1 VLGVVDVFSPLRP
14 GEGGRRSRPG
24 EVFVRS
30 WELEL
35 MPVPRLALLL
45 LVAAA
50 VGCNGTGSK
59 KKKSF
64 TDRAYESVR
73 SLVTTS
79 YHDPEADN
87 KLAEADQLFAAEK
100 YAEAQALFAEL
111 AENTYNSSTVME
123 KSRFMEGECLR
134 LRNKLPAAVS
144 AYNRLL
150 KDFTVGTY
158 TEQSARK
165 MADIAKRWLEEAI
178 ADIEKSE
185 ASKQWVSLPKLPNA
199 FDTTRPF
206 IDGEGELVKTLENI
220 ATNAPHSSVAD
231 WALFWAG
238 YLHYARR
245 RFDESDHLFSQLA
258 EFHKDSPYRAEALK
272 YAIISKNNSTG
283 GAVYDGTKSA
293 EALQL
298 ANHVEATD
306 PEYRNDKTKADFL
319 LKQKMA
325 IRYLQAEKDYEMGE
339 YYLRTN
345 RPGSAFFYYDMV
357 TRRYAG
363 SPFAKKAEV
372 RLREVEELRKKRAA
386 DGDKPAGTWQ
396 RLNENIDGLFN
407 TDKSIG
413 DPRTVPTTGPK
424 DSPLRSTPGGM

>member
-1 VLGVVDVFSPLRP
+1 MPA
-14 GEGGRRSRPG
+14 RR
-24 EVFVRS
+24 
-30 WELEL
+30 LI
-35 MPVPRLALLL
+35 RLAALL

-50 VGCNGTGSK
+50 VGCNGSGS

-73 SLVTTS
+73 SLITTS

-87 KLAEADQLFAAEK
+87 KLTQADEFFAAEN
-100 YAEAQALFAEL
+100 YPAAQGLYGEL
-111 AENTYNSSTVME
+111 AENSYNSAAVME

-134 LRNKLPAAVS
+134 MRNKLPQAVS

-158 TEQSARK
+158 TEQSARR
-165 MADIAKRWLEEAI
+165 MADIAKRWLEEAVT
-178 ADIEKSE
+178 DIEKSE
-185 ASKQWVSLPKLPNA
+185 SGKQWVRLPKLLNA
-199 FDTTRPF
+199 FDSTRPF
-206 IDGEGELVKTLENI
+206 IDQEGELVKTLENI

-238 YLHYARR
+238 YLHYARK

-258 EFHKDSPYRAEALK
+258 EFHKDSPFRAEALK

-325 IRYLQAEKDYEMGE
+325 IRYQQAEKDYEMGE
-339 YYLRTN
+339 YYLRTK

-363 SPFAKKAEV
+363 SPFAKKAEG
-372 RLREVEELRKKRAA
+372 RLREIEDIRKKRAA
-386 DGDKPAGTWQ
+386 DGDQPASTWE
-396 RLNENIDGLFN
+396 RLNENIDGLFGS
-407 TDKSIG
+407 DKSTG
-413 DPRTVPTTGPK
+413 DPRTVPKSGPK
-424 DSPLRSTPGGM
+424 GSPLRAPSAGM

>member
-1 VLGVVDVFSPLRP
+1 
-14 GEGGRRSRPG
+14 
-24 EVFVRS
+24 
-30 WELEL
+30 
-35 MPVPRLALLL
+35 MPARIAVLL
-45 LVAAA
+45 LVAA
-50 VGCNGTGSK
+50 VGCNGSGSK

-87 KLAEADQLFAAEK
+87 KLTQADEFFAAEN
-100 YAEAQALFAEL
+100 YPAAQGVYGEL
-111 AENTYNSSTVME
+111 AENSYNAAAVME

-134 LRNKLPAAVS
+134 MRNKLPQAVS

-158 TEQSARK
+158 TEQSARR
-165 MADIAKRWLEEAI
+165 MADIAKRWLEEAM

-185 ASKQWVSLPKLPNA
+185 SGKQWVRLPKLPNA

-206 IDGEGELVKTLENI
+206 IDQEGELVKTLENI

-238 YLHYARR
+238 YLHYARK

-258 EFHKDSPYRAEALK
+258 EFHKDSPFRAEALK

-325 IRYLQAEKDYEMGE
+325 IRYQQAEKDYEMGE
-339 YYLRTN
+339 YYLRTK

-363 SPFAKKAEV
+363 SPFAKKAEG
-372 RLREVEELRKKRAA
+372 RLREIEDIRKKRAA
-386 DGDKPAGTWQ
+386 DGDQPASTWE
-396 RLNENIDGLFN
+396 RLNENIDGLFGS
-407 TDKSIG
+407 DKSTG
-413 DPRTVPTTGPK
+413 DPRTVPQSGPK
-424 DSPLRSTPGGM
+424 GSPLQTPPGGM